1 MNAVKM
7 GKRLREARLAKKMTQ
22 AEVVDGFITRNML
35 SQIESGSATP
45 SMKTLEFLAG
55 RLDLSM
61 ASLMAEDEP
70 REPMERLFAAKIAL
84 KMQETDEVLR
94 LLQDPRED
102 DPFYDEYCAILARAY
117 GLKAE
122 AGNDSAAQ
130 LAAYYGSLG
139 IYRREAELEME
150 L

>member
-45 SMKTLEFLAG
+45 SMKTLEFLAE

-61 ASLMAEDEP
+61 ASLLAEDEP
-70 REPMERLFAAKIAL
+70 RDPAERLLAAMEAL
-84 KMQETDEVLR
+84 KMQDADEVLQ
-94 LLQDPRED
+94 LLQELRED
-102 DPFYDEYCAILARAY
+102 DPF
-117 GLKAE
+117 
-122 AGNDSAAQ
+122 
-130 LAAYYGSLG
+130 
-139 IYRREAELEME
+139 
-150 L
+150 